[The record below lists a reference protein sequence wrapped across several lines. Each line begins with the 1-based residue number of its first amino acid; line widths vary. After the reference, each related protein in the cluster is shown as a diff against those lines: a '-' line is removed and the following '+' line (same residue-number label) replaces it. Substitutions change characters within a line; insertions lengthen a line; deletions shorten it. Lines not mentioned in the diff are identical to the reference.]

1 MRQASLVNVNMKLKL
16 LSEERDGPILRCLYN
31 CPCGQGTVEEE
42 QDYTEG
48 HRDCWAS
55 LKCSICRNDYKVIF
69 SDSGLS
75 WDIVKNDAVKIEK
88 TKEILQNRSVY
99 MPYSYV
105 INSNHTVSLGDTVIL
120 SNDDVVA
127 AINFCNHALH
137 TLDAQT
143 KQFDINIFEAMG
155 MRNLS
160 GIVGEYFAKSIQRF
174 SHDSLHSN
182 LHQDGYPDL
191 LLTHTQEQKDYFS
204 TLYTVVNGKK
214 YPRDKSLFSPYLYG
228 GLEVKATCG
237 STPPASRVPK
247 PLIGEQR
254 IALVNSFDWKAHHRE
269 TNNLLGIFWDF
280 LNEVPTI
287 VACFYRND
295 LVIDDWGRIV
305 QPTDGGGR
313 TTSVSI
319 MAKTGIKKMCDGWI
333 AVIDRPEYIDAFSR
347 SKWIGYS
354 VK

>member
-1 MRQASLVNVNMKLKL
+1 MKLKL
-16 LSEERDGPILRCLYN
+16 LSERRYGSIIRSQYV
-31 CPCGQGTVEEE
+31 CPCGKGIIVEE

-48 HRDCWAS
+48 HRDCWVS
-55 LKCSICRNDYKVIF
+55 LNCDICQTCYKLIF

-75 WDIVKNDAVKIEK
+75 WNIVKIVSAPTEK
-88 TKEILQNRSVY
+88 SKEIIQNRSVD

-105 INSNHTVSLGDTVIL
+105 TNPNHAVSLRGTVIL

-127 AINFCNHALH
+127 AINFCNHALR
-137 TLDAQT
+137 TLDEQT
-143 KQFDINIFEAMG
+143 RQFDINIFEAMG

-160 GIVGEYFAKSIQRF
+160 GIVGEYFGKSIQRF

-191 LLTHTQEQKDYFS
+191 LLTYTQEQKDYFS
-204 TLYTVVNGKK
+204 TLYTVANGKK
-214 YPRDKSLFSPYLYG
+214 YPRDKALFSPYLYG

-254 IALVNSFDWKAHHRE
+254 ITLVNSFDWKAHHRE

-280 LNEVPTI
+280 LDEVPTI
-287 VACFYRND
+287 VASFYRND

-305 QPTDGGGR
+305 HPTDGGGR

-333 AVIDRPEYIDAFSR
+333 AVIDRPEYIEAFSH
-347 SKWIGYS
+347 SKWIGYR